1 MNDPDSAAPAD
12 GNGGGTDP
20 HSLPHLALFPL
31 QSVLF
36 PGALLQLR
44 VFEPRYLDLVSRCL
58 RGKEPFGVVC
68 LRQGSEVRSAG
79 GEEPVLLESTGVLA
93 QLQEVDAEQAGV
105 LRVKCL
111 GTQRFEIDEPLQQ
124 PDGLWTARAWLI
136 EDDAVA
142 PPLQA
147 LLPTVKALANAI
159 GALER
164 KSGSPFTKPYR
175 FDDAGWVA
183 NRWCELLPISVTAK
197 QKLMELPDPLVRLK
211 LVDEFLRSK
220 GVVT

>member
-1 MNDPDSAAPAD
+1 MNDPDTLRSD
-12 GNGGGTDP
+12 GDGTDP
-20 HSLPHLALFPL
+20 HSLPRLALFPL

-36 PGALLQLR
+36 PGAQLQLR

-58 RGKEPFGVVC
+58 REKQPFGVVC
-68 LRQGSEVRSAG
+68 LRQGSEVRAG
-79 GEEPVLLESTGVLA
+79 GDEPVLLESTGVLA

-111 GTQRFEIDEPLQQ
+111 GTQRFEIEEPLQQ
-124 PDGLWTARAWLI
+124 PDGLWTARAWLV
-136 EDDAVA
+136 DDDPAA
-142 PPLQA
+142 PPPEAMLA
-147 LLPTVKALANAI
+147 TVKALASAI

-183 NRWCELLPISVTAK
+183 NRWCELLPISLAAK
-197 QKLMELPDPLVRLK
+197 QKLMELEDPLMRLR
-211 LVDEFLRSK
+211 LVDEYLRGK
-220 GVVT
+220 GVVSA

>member
-1 MNDPDSAAPAD
+1 MNDPDTLRSD
-12 GNGGGTDP
+12 GDGTDP
-20 HSLPHLALFPL
+20 HSLPRLALFPL

-36 PGALLQLR
+36 PGAQLQLR

-58 RGKEPFGVVC
+58 REKQPFGVVC
-68 LRQGSEVRSAG
+68 LRQGSEVRAAG
-79 GEEPVLLESTGVLA
+79 GDEPVLLESTGVLA
-93 QLQEVDAEQAGV
+93 QLQEVDADQAGV

-124 PDGLWTARAWLI
+124 PDGLWTARAWLV
-136 EDDAVA
+136 DDDPAA
-142 PPLQA
+142 PPPEAMLA
-147 LLPTVKALANAI
+147 TVKALANAI

-183 NRWCELLPISVTAK
+183 NRWCELLPISLAAK
-197 QKLMELPDPLVRLK
+197 QKLMELEDPLMRLR
-211 LVDEFLRSK
+211 LVDEYLRGK
-220 GVVT
+220 GVVSA